1 MSKRDDFKIRA
12 PFEAQYAFHKGSQRP
27 CAQYRV
33 YNSSGQR
40 RLRTKYFSK
49 QHEFGSPESL
59 AEFETW
65 HRKTDI
71 FTSDF
76 IGRHDLEYTVGEL
89 KYAC

>member
-49 QHEFGSPESL
+49 QYEFGSPESL